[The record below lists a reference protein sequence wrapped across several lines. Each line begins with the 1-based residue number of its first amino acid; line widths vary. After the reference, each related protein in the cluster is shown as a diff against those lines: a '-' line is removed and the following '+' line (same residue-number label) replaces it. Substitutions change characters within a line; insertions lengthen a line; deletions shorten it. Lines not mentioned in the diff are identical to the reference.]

1 MRISDITLSTDYI
14 NNLNTAKSKVENLQ
28 NEIATGNK
36 IQQPS
41 DSPGGTSNII
51 QWNTQ
56 LQQMN
61 TYSSNIDNGSSF
73 VQDTTNTMQ
82 NIQSEVTNVLNDLT
96 SANNIGNSTNLNNF
110 ADQINQSLQSII
122 NLANTQSD
130 GKYIFGGTDFSAAPY
145 AMNSSN
151 TAVTV
156 QVGDVSG
163 AQKITTSNNI
173 QQQINMTG
181 TEVFGTIVTQNGTI
195 DSGTAVGGT
204 VSSQTNVYDA
214 QGNQYTF
221 KVNYTKTA
229 ADTYSMTYDVLD
241 SSNNSVLSAPPAA
254 ETMVFNSST
263 GKLQTINNQTPAPIH
278 VKVGSKNIDFSFD
291 PTSVSE
297 ASGSTSLSFS
307 ANQQTDIFN
316 TLLSIVNQLKSGKT
330 PDASLV
336 QSVTNFNNRLTNNI
350 SKAGNI
356 ENQLTNTKNLLT
368 SQQTQLQTMISNEQG
383 VDVAQSVMD
392 LQNQETLLQMIYKMA
407 GMVSTQSLLNYI

>member
-1 MRISDITLSTDYI
+1 MRVSDITLATDYL
-14 NNLNTAKSKVENLQ
+14 NNLTAAKSKVDNLQ

-61 TYSSNIDNGSSF
+61 TYFSNIDNGSSF
-73 VQDTTNTMQ
+73 IQDTTSTMQ
-82 NIQSEVTNVLNDLT
+82 NIQSEITNVLNDLT
-96 SANNIGNSTNLNNF
+96 SVNNAANSTNLNSF
-110 ADQINQSLQSII
+110 ADQINQSLQTII

-130 GKYIFGGTDFSAAPY
+130 GKYVFGGTDFSAAPY
-145 AMNSSN
+145 AMNASN
-151 TAVTV
+151 TAVAV
-156 QVGDVSG
+156 QVSDVSG

-195 DSGTAVGGT
+195 DSGTAIGGT

-214 QGNQYTF
+214 QGNQYNF

-229 ADTYSMTYDVLD
+229 ADTYRMTYDILD

-278 VKVGSKNIDFSFD
+278 IEVGSKNIDFSFD
-291 PTSVSE
+291 PTTVSE
-297 ASGSTSLSFS
+297 VSGTTSLNFS

-316 TLLSIVNQLKSGKT
+316 TLISIVNQLKAGKT
-330 PDASLV
+330 PDPSLV
-336 QSVTNFNNRLTNNI
+336 QSVSNFNSRLTNNI

-356 ENQLTNTKNLLT
+356 ENQLSNTKNLLT
-368 SQQTQLQTMISNEQG
+368 NQQTQLKTMVSNVQG
-383 VDVAQSVMD
+383 VDIAQSVMD